1 MVQASSIIRFMS
13 GYDWMEMG
21 IEMGIAM
28 DSEMYL
34 DDLLTQLIDT
44 EFLSTDIYI
53 LMHVWQTP
61 VRGGWTVRLRVHVLS
76 VCLDKRIDESVN
88 KTKA

>member
-1 MVQASSIIRFMS
+1 
-13 GYDWMEMG
+13 MEMG

-44 EFLSTDIYI
+44 EF
-53 LMHVWQTP
+53 
-61 VRGGWTVRLRVHVLS
+61 
-76 VCLDKRIDESVN
+76 K
-88 KTKA
+88 